1 MTDSRNEEPR
11 DPEELAQELHDLRS
25 GFYAE
30 LSDEL
35 TRTRKPHSPYNLSL
49 SKVKD
54 LMLLVAEVI
63 EVIDQNTT
71 GGREARFVANVVKGA
86 VDHWQ
91 SVDAT

>member
-1 MTDSRNEEPR
+1 MTDTRNEEPR
-11 DPEELAQELHDLRS
+11 DPEELAQELQDLRS
-25 GFYAE
+25 EFHAE

-49 SKVKD
+49 SRVKD
-54 LMLLVAEVI
+54 LIALAAEII
-63 EVIDQNTT
+63 EIIDQKTT